1 MLLPKN
7 IKLLIGTIALCEAV
21 GLIGSI
27 FTVPAIPTW
36 YATLVKPSFAPPNYL
51 FGPVW
56 TTLYALMGISV
67 YLVIS
72 NKRQETSDKKQV
84 TKIKAVNIF
93 AAQLTLNAIWS
104 PVFFGLK
111 DLLFALVIIIA
122 LLFSIFLTIREF
134 GKINKTAGY
143 LLYPYL
149 VWVAFATI
157 LNYQLWI
164 LNK

>member
-7 IKLLIGTIALCEAV
+7 IKLFIGCILLCEAV
-21 GLIGSI
+21 GLVGSV
-27 FTVPAIPTW
+27 FTIPAIPTW
-36 YATLVKPSFAPPNYL
+36 YAMLVKPSFSPPNYL

-56 TTLYALMGISV
+56 TTLYALMGISL

-72 NKRQETSDKKQV
+72 NKKQV
-84 TKIKAVNIF
+84 ISNKQRIKAVNIF
-93 AAQLTLNAIWS
+93 VAQLTLNAIWS